1 MSDNWQQTEQIVMA
15 IQTAEIHHPSIE
27 EQPRLHLSC
36 SLVNIARGQ
45 CILDIQTNTS
55 DPAKRVGSL
64 FIEINRP
71 VMQGELRIPK
81 ALFDSLVLR
90 LANAPPRP
98 ISLNLTI
105 ASKLAVSLKGDLR
118 IDAATN
124 VEVTD
129 ISVNIPLK

>member
-1 MSDNWQQTEQIVMA
+1 MA
-15 IQTAEIHHPSIE
+15 IQTAEIHHTSIE
-27 EQPRLHLSC
+27 QQPRLHLSC

-45 CILDIQTNTS
+45 CILDIQSNAS
-55 DPAKRVGSL
+55 DPETRVGSL

-81 ALFDSLVLR
+81 ALFDSLLSR
-90 LANAPPRP
+90 LANASPRP

-105 ASKLAVSLKGDLR
+105 ATKLAVSLKGDLR

-129 ISVNIPLK
+129 ISVSIPLK

>member
-27 EQPRLHLSC
+27 ELPRLHLSC

-55 DPAKRVGSL
+55 DSETRVGSL

-71 VMQGELRIPK
+71 VMQGELRIPQ
-81 ALFDSLVLR
+81 ALFASLLSR

-105 ASKLAVSLKGDLR
+105 ATKLAVSLKGDLR

-129 ISVNIPLK
+129 ISVSIPLK

>member
-1 MSDNWQQTEQIVMA
+1 MA
-15 IQTAEIHHPSIE
+15 IQTAEIHHPRIE

-81 ALFDSLVLR
+81 ALFDSLVSR

-105 ASKLAVSLKGDLR
+105 ATKLAVSLKGDLR
-118 IDAATN
+118 INAATN

-129 ISVNIPLK
+129 ISVIIPLK